1 MTTTESEGHAAEGPA
16 RRGSAGPQVLT
27 HSGDDLREVFAAATN
42 WLERNA
48 EAINSINVFP
58 VPDGDTGTNMYLTMR
73 ATMDEAYQAGSDA
86 ADVVARAM
94 ARGALMGARGNSGVI
109 LSQALRGLADGLSGK
124 ARFDAVDFATAL
136 EQAASSA
143 HRAVRNPVEGT
154 ILTVM
159 REVAVAACNRAQMLG
174 VSLRSVLTSAVAAAK
189 EAVAKTPTLLPVLR
203 DAGVVDAG
211 GQGLY
216 IMLEGA
222 LRYLRG
228 DAAALAPLAI
238 QDPEYTWLNATATLH
253 GDGESEY
260 GYCTEFLVAGE
271 GLDAEAVLERM
282 VTLGDSVFVVG
293 DEKMLRVHLHTFDP
307 GTAISYGV
315 SLGELTRLKVDNIQ
329 AQAAEFARKVQ
340 AGYEPNLAPVSTV
353 AVASGRGLEDIFRSL
368 GVTAIVHGGRTMNPS
383 TQQILAAIDS
393 CPRDEVVVLPNNKNV
408 ILTAEQAAQHS
419 KKDVKVVPTE
429 SIPQGIAALLA
440 LNLESGLRENAAIM
454 GEARHQVRTIEA
466 TKAIRSAVIGG
477 LSVRKGQ
484 AIALLDGRL
493 VIAEDSPGNAVRSC
507 LAQAVTPQVSL
518 VTMYYGADTSREEAQ
533 TLAAEIKKENPPLDT
548 EVVYGG
554 QPHYYY
560 IVSLE

>member
-1 MTTTESEGHAAEGPA
+1 MTTTESEGSAHG
-16 RRGSAGPQVLT
+16 GSGGTQVLT
-27 HSGDDLREVFAAATN
+27 HSGDDLREMFAAATT

-48 EAINSINVFP
+48 EAINAINVFP

-73 ATMDEAYQAGSDA
+73 ATMDEAYQVGGDDA
-86 ADVVARAM
+86 DTVARAM

-124 ARFDAVDFATAL
+124 TRFDGRDFATAL

-143 HRAVRNPVEGT
+143 HRAVHDPVEGT
-154 ILTVM
+154 ILTVI
-159 REVAVAACNRAQMLG
+159 REVALAACNRAQRLG
-174 VSLRSVLTSAVAAAK
+174 GDLRNVLTSAAEAAK

-238 QDPEYTWLNATATLH
+238 QDPEHTWLDATATLH
-253 GDGESEY
+253 EGGESEY
-260 GYCTEFLVAGE
+260 GYCTEFLVVGE
-271 GLDAEAVLERM
+271 GLDAEAALERM
-282 VTLGDSVFVVG
+282 VTLGDSVLVVG
-293 DEKMLRVHLHTFDP
+293 DEKMLRVHLHTSDP
-307 GTAISYGV
+307 GAAIGYGT
-315 SLGELTRLKVDNIQ
+315 SLGELTHLKVDNIQ
-329 AQAAEFARKVQ
+329 AEAEEFARKMQ
-340 AGYEPNLAPVSTV
+340 AGYEPNLAPVGTV
-353 AVASGRGLEDIFRSL
+353 AVAMGRGLQDVFRSL
-368 GVTAIVHGGRTMNPS
+368 GVTAIVPGGKTMNPS
-383 TQQILAAIDS
+383 AQQIMAAIDS
-393 CPRDEVVVLPNNKNV
+393 CHQDEVIVLPNNKNV

-419 KKDVKVVPTE
+419 KKETKVIPTE

-440 LNLESGLRENAAIM
+440 LNLEKGLRENAAIM
-454 GEARHQVRTIEA
+454 GEARHQVRTVEV

-477 LSVRKGQ
+477 VSVRKGQ

-493 VIAEDSPGNAVRSC
+493 AIAEDSPGSAVRCC
-507 LAQAVTPQVSL
+507 LVQAVAPQVSL
-518 VTMYYGADTSREEAQ
+518 VTIYYGAGATQEEAG
-533 TLAAEIKKENPPLDT
+533 TLAAEIKKEHPSLDA